1 MKYCLNNVILALHL
15 CVIYNNTSQAT
26 HQTTHGWVG
35 KMESNNTNNNMI
47 NKNDKGKVLSL
58 RRDDIKKKEKWV
70 V

>member
-1 MKYCLNNVILALHL
+1 MVGLGRWRANN
-15 CVIYNNTSQAT
+15 
-26 HQTTHGWVG
+26 
-35 KMESNNTNNNMI
+35 NNNMI